1 MTTYN
6 APVEEMMF
14 LFNNLKD
21 NKNYN
26 EIEKF
31 KEINSD
37 LVKDILDQAAK
48 INQEI
53 VHPLAKIGDVY
64 YCTTSNNVTVT
75 AKKVHRHREERFTF
89 KRTGK
94 KLIFGSTGLFK
105 DLTLDRE
112 LDFGKEGFVYQ
123 TPNQTFFHRPS
134 GFTFTSH
141 DPESAGL
148 DVVIGSCSV
157 FK

>member
-1 MTTYN
+1 MTIYN

-48 INQEI
+48 INQ
-53 VHPLAKIGDVY
+53 
-64 YCTTSNNVTVT
+64 
-75 AKKVHRHREERFTF
+75 
-89 KRTGK
+89 
-94 KLIFGSTGLFK
+94 
-105 DLTLDRE
+105 
-112 LDFGKEGFVYQ
+112 
-123 TPNQTFFHRPS
+123 
-134 GFTFTSH
+134 
-141 DPESAGL
+141 
-148 DVVIGSCSV
+148 
-157 FK
+157 